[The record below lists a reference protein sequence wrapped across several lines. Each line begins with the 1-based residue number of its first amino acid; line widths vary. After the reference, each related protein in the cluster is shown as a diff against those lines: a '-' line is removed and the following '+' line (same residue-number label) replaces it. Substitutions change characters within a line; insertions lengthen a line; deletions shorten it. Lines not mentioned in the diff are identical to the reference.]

1 MSASMFYLLV
11 NKCDLRI
18 NVCTLCGR
26 LSPFLLSEER
36 PGLWWEHSSLIKTG
50 PSRALAVLSSISS
63 AHLVLP
69 SPGDG
74 VCWVGAGT
82 RRDCACCRQTSTTA
96 LTLVFKRQDGICW
109 SCFTVCVAVF
119 CFFITTQ
126 HFHMLPLA
134 HGDDTAVL
142 TSTCYLGFTHR
153 ITRCFPRSDCIS
165 ISKPL
170 RKHSCRQHLKNN
182 AGRVTLSV
190 DFCLLL

>member
-18 NVCTLCGR
+18 IGFTLCGR
-26 LSPFLLSEER
+26 LYPFLLPEER

-82 RRDCACCRQTSTTA
+82 RRDCACCSQTSTTA

-119 CFFITTQ
+119 FFFFYHYPTFPHVLAGTRWWHGSS
-126 HFHMLPLA
+126 HFHMLP
-134 HGDDTAVL
+134 GIYPPDYQV
-142 TSTCYLGFTHR
+142 
-153 ITRCFPRSDCIS
+153 FPS
-165 ISKPL
+165 IRL
-170 RKHSCRQHLKNN
+170 YKHQ
-182 AGRVTLSV
+182 
-190 DFCLLL
+190 